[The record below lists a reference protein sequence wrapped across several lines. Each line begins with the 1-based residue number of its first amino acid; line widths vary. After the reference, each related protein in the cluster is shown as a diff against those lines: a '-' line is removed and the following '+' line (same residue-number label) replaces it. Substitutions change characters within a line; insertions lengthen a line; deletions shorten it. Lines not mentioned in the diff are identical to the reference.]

1 MGMQVKDFENK
12 VYKAL
17 EKEGFDVLRSGY
29 PDFFVRR
36 NGRYGG
42 VAAVEV
48 KQGSDKVRDNQKEM
62 HKLFNE
68 AGIPVYVIRPENVY
82 GKDNMNIRNPM
93 LKKRFKKVLG
103 LTHYTNIK
111 EKVTSLSSKLKYK
124 EDYTINLIQNM
135 IKEMDEIR
143 EEVKSLVSGL
153 EVESIILKENK
164 EDNNE

>member
-1 MGMQVKDFENK
+1 MQVKDFENK

-93 LKKRFKKVLG
+93 LKKRFKKVIG

>member
-93 LKKRFKKVLG
+93 LKKRFKKVIG

>member
-17 EKEGFDVLRSGY
+17 EREGFDVLRSGY
-29 PDFFVRR
+29 PDFLVRR

-93 LKKRFKKVLG
+93 LKKRFKKVIG

>member
-82 GKDNMNIRNPM
+82 CKDNMNIRNPM
-93 LKKRFKKVLG
+93 LKKRFKKVIG

>member
-12 VYKAL
+12 VYQAL
-17 EKEGFDVLRSGY
+17 EREGFDVLRSGY

-93 LKKRFKKVLG
+93 LKKRFKKVIG

>member
-17 EKEGFDVLRSGY
+17 EREGFDVLRSGY
-29 PDFFVRR
+29 PDFLVRR
-36 NGRYGG
+36 NGKYGG

-93 LKKRFKKVLG
+93 LKRRFKKVIG
-103 LTHYTNIK
+103 FTHYSNVK
-111 EKVTSLSSKLKYK
+111 EQVNHLTSKLEDK
-124 EDYTINLIQNM
+124 EDFTIRFIQKLM
-135 IKEMDEIR
+135 KEMDEIR

-153 EVESIILKENK
+153 KVESIILKENK

>member
-93 LKKRFKKVLG
+93 LKKRFKKVIG

-124 EDYTINLIQNM
+124 EEYTINLIQNM

>member
-1 MGMQVKDFENK
+1 MQVKDFENK

-17 EKEGFDVLRSGY
+17 EREGFDVLRSGY
-29 PDFFVRR
+29 PDFLVRR

-93 LKKRFKKVLG
+93 LKKRFKKVIG

>member
-17 EKEGFDVLRSGY
+17 EREGFDVLRSGY

-93 LKKRFKKVLG
+93 LKKRFKKVIG

-164 EDNNE
+164 EDNNQ

>member
-17 EKEGFDVLRSGY
+17 EREGFDVLRSGY

-93 LKKRFKKVLG
+93 LKKRFKKVIG

>member
-93 LKKRFKKVLG
+93 LKKRFKKVIG

-143 EEVKSLVSGL
+143 EEVKSLVSGF

>member
-48 KQGSDKVRDNQKEM
+48 KQGSDNVRDNQKEM

-93 LKKRFKKVLG
+93 LKKRFKKVIG

>member
-29 PDFFVRR
+29 PDFLVRR

-93 LKKRFKKVLG
+93 LKKRFKKVIG

-111 EKVTSLSSKLKYK
+111 EKVTSLSSKLTYK
-124 EDYTINLIQNM
+124 EDYTINLLQNM
-135 IKEMDEIR
+135 THQLDEIR
-143 EEVKSLVSGL
+143 EEVKSLVPGVD
-153 EVESIILKENK
+153 VESIILNEHK
-164 EDNNE
+164 EDNTD